1 MYKNITISSTSL
13 KSLPLREYYVYDAR
27 LILPEYLVT
36 VTYERGGE
44 GGRGREGEEEEGE
57 EEERRK
63 RKRKNDDCDLINS
76 FPQPDGKP
84 K

>member
-1 MYKNITISSTSL
+1 M
-13 KSLPLREYYVYDAR
+13 
-27 LILPEYLVT
+27 T
-36 VTYERGGE
+36 VTYER
-44 GGRGREGEEEEGE
+44 GGRGREGEEEEGEEGE